1 MNGFTPSYKSS
12 EDIVMPKKNDTKIK
26 PLEIFDMPK
35 VSSAM
40 PKVSSS
46 TSSNQKT
53 KKSKPKKN
61 EKKITKK
68 KNKYKK

>member
-1 MNGFTPSYKSS
+1 MNGYTPSYKST
-12 EDIVMPKKNDTKIK
+12 EDIIMPKKNNTKIK
-26 PLEIFDMPK
+26 PQEIFD
-35 VSSAM
+35 
-40 PKVSSS
+40 

>member
-1 MNGFTPSYKSS
+1 MNGYTPSYKSS
-12 EDIVMPKKNDTKIK
+12 EDIIMPKKNNTKIK
-26 PLEIFDMPK
+26 PQEIFDMPK
-35 VSSAM
+35 VSSA
-40 PKVSSS
+40 

-68 KNKYKK
+68 KNKY

>member
-1 MNGFTPSYKSS
+1 MNGYTPSYKSS
-12 EDIVMPKKNDTKIK
+12 EDIIMPKKNNTKIK
-26 PLEIFDMPK
+26 PQEIFD
-35 VSSAM
+35 
-40 PKVSSS
+40 
-46 TSSNQKT
+46 TSSNQ

>member
-1 MNGFTPSYKSS
+1 MNGYTPSYKSS
-12 EDIVMPKKNDTKIK
+12 EDIIMPKKNDTKIK
-26 PLEIFDMPK
+26 PQEIFDMAK
-35 VSSAM
+35 VSSA
-40 PKVSSS
+40 
-46 TSSNQKT
+46 TSSNQ

>member
-1 MNGFTPSYKSS
+1 MNGYTPSYKSS
-12 EDIVMPKKNDTKIK
+12 EDIIMPKKNDTKIK
-26 PLEIFDMPK
+26 PQEIFD
-35 VSSAM
+35 
-40 PKVSSS
+40 
-46 TSSNQKT
+46 TSSNQ

>member
-1 MNGFTPSYKSS
+1 MNGYTPSYKSS
-12 EDIVMPKKNDTKIK
+12 EDIIMPKKNNTKIK
-26 PLEIFDMPK
+26 PQEIFDMAK
-35 VSSAM
+35 VSSA
-40 PKVSSS
+40 

-53 KKSKPKKN
+53 KKSKAKKN

>member
-35 VSSAM
+35 VSS
-40 PKVSSS
+40 S